1 MTESAF
7 PSLPESAVCGFPH
20 VSASIYPLFPNYS
33 TECVL
38 RGPIPAFSRLANPLR
53 LCRPSGKPQTT
64 YFRCRF
70 LLPTS
75 LVTES
80 LGLAP
85 LRRCARQFDNLM
97 NLLYAEKVR
106 ELCLLLPCYH
116 VW

>member
-53 LCRPSGKPQTT
+53 LCRPSGKPQIT
-64 YFRCRF
+64 YFRCPF

-75 LVTES
+75 LVTEPLA
-80 LGLAP
+80 LGQRPSVYLNF
-85 LRRCARQFDNLM
+85 LI
-97 NLLYAEKVR
+97 Y
-106 ELCLLLPCYH
+106 
-116 VW
+116 